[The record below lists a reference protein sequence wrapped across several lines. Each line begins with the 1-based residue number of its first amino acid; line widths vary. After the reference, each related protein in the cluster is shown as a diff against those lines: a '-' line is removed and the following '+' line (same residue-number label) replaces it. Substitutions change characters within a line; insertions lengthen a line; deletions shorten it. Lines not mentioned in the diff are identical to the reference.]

1 MDNTKDGGSVNRP
14 FVLDGKNYIYWKVKM
29 IIFLKI
35 IDITTWK
42 VVVKG
47 WKHLLITSQ
56 DGSTSLKPEVD
67 MSNDEALGN
76 DKDLNVIFNGVD
88 KKMIRLIN
96 TCTEAKEAWEIL
108 KTTHEGTYK
117 VRMLRLQL
125 ITTKFKNLRMW
136 EDESIS
142 KFNIRLH
149 DMANSS
155 FALGEKMSE
164 EKLVRKI
171 LTYLPQKFDM
181 KVTTIEE
188 AQDLRTLKVD
198 KLTDSL

>member
-1 MDNTKDGGSVNRP
+1 
-14 FVLDGKNYIYWKVKM
+14 
-29 IIFLKI
+29 
-35 IDITTWK
+35 
-42 VVVKG
+42 
-47 WKHLLITSQ
+47 
-56 DGSTSLKPEVD
+56 
-67 MSNDEALGN
+67 
-76 DKDLNVIFNGVD
+76 
-88 KKMIRLIN
+88 
-96 TCTEAKEAWEIL
+96 
-108 KTTHEGTYK
+108 
-117 VRMLRLQL
+117 
-125 ITTKFKNLRMW
+125 MW

-149 DMANSS
+149 DMANNS

-198 KLTDSL
+198 KLTGSL